1 MRGGGG
7 CRLGAHLC
15 GGKGEVHT
23 CVEVMPGGEGGGA
36 AGWVHTCVEVR
47 GGCTPVWR

>member
-1 MRGGGG
+1 MHTCVGGRRGGGGG

-23 CVEVMPGGEGGGA
+23 CVEVRPGGEGGGGLQA
-36 AGWVHTCVEVR
+36 
-47 GGCTPVWR
+47 GCTPVWR

>member
-1 MRGGGG
+1 MGGGGG

-15 GGKGEVHT
+15 GG
-23 CVEVMPGGEGGGA
+23 MGGAHLCGGKARRGLGGGA
-36 AGWVHTCVEVR
+36 AGWVHTSVEVR